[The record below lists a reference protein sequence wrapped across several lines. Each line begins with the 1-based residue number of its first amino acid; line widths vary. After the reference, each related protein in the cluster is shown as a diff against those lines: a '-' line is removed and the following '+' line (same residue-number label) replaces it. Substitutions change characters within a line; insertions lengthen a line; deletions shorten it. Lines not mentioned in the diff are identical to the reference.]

1 MYKEIH
7 KYLFDE
13 SKDKEN
19 VNEFHNELMSSYFRF
34 FEEKDENKCIEDYL
48 NLIDCFF
55 PMFLNFK
62 SIFVEKKSA
71 YDLCLFLRTMENY
84 SSFYEKI
91 IKTKKREIDF
101 EKIKNILSN
110 DQKINKHKKE
120 KSKLENELIYIKEN
134 KENIENNKFFLIPF
148 SSKKLEKIFDNKKTN
163 VCQKCK
169 FNCHKNCNHSSN
181 SSCSCYDLNSKCMI
195 CPNNCLIKDHEIVKY
210 EYPELG
216 YQNLECLF
224 YYYNLKDYN
233 NNYSTISD
241 LINKKEQDL
250 KDLEKLIE
258 ELKESKNELKGNEEI
273 IYEILNC

>member
-1 MYKEIH
+1 MNMNEIH
-7 KYLFDE
+7 DE
-13 SKDKEN
+13 
-19 VNEFHNELMSSYFRF
+19 LISYFFRSF
-34 FEEKDENKCIEDYL
+34 KEKGENKCIEDFL
-48 NLIDCFF
+48 NITDYFF
-55 PMFLNFK
+55 PMFLNFE
-62 SIFVEKKSA
+62 SIFIEKKSA
-71 YDLCLFLRTMENY
+71 YDLCLFLRTMDNY

-101 EKIKNILSN
+101 EKIKNNLSI
-110 DQKINKHKKE
+110 DQKINKHEIE
-120 KSKLENELIYIKEN
+120 KSKLKNELIYIKEN

-148 SSKKLEKIFDNKKTN
+148 SSKKLEKIFNNKKTN

-169 FNCHKNCNHSSN
+169 FNCHKNCEHSSI
-181 SSCSCYDLNSKCMI
+181 SSCSCYGLNFKCMI

-224 YYYNLKDYN
+224 YYYNLKDYK

-258 ELKESKNELKGNEEI
+258 ELKESKNELKWNEEI
-273 IYEILNC
+273 IYEILNW